1 MQARVTSNG
10 LIMQFNTKK
19 KVLAIVGGGSIAT
32 SVVCQ
37 LVDEVNAAGGCDIAC
52 ILLFDPC
59 LIIGAG
65 IAYQLDCASNVLNT
79 RAGAMSPINSNPG
92 HFVAWLKGNE
102 KKWKAFFPQVIV
114 SEDAFLPRGLF
125 GLYLENIF
133 QDSKQALHTLGVSV
147 QHIRSVVS
155 GLAAINSG
163 YVLQTCSESYFAD
176 NVVLGIGNLQ
186 SSEWDHLFLEPG
198 FFSSPYPCS
207 SLVRNIGSSQSVCIL
222 GTGLSAIDTAVALA
236 DSGHQGK
243 LIMASRGGRLPSVRG
258 NKGTRCA
265 SRSFARENIR
275 ALIKRS
281 HCHLTLAQVYQLLV
295 DELFQLQ
302 GFKVDMDDI
311 LHQEAGPHHYLDIEV
326 HDAVGQERVWQT
338 LLYSLNES
346 IDLIWHYLDD
356 VDKARFENEFKS
368 RWLAYRVS
376 FPMQNAIKLQKLLHS
391 DQLSVF
397 GGVRRTWR
405 DEASSRFATC
415 IYDHRRGFSAT
426 IYSDALVNSAV
437 FTNDVFHCR
446 STLVRQMLDSGLATA
461 HPFGGVVVDFD
472 TNELCTRTGTLLSG
486 VFALG
491 ALTSGTHF
499 WTNAMNVNARLARNI
514 VQILV
519 QSGKVKFQGLASLPK
534 VSPTQISQ
542 HLPYQ

>member
-1 MQARVTSNG
+1 
-10 LIMQFNTKK
+10 MQFNTKK

-59 LIIGAG
+59 LIVGAG
-65 IAYQLDCASNVLNT
+65 IAYQLDCVSNLLNT
-79 RAGAMSPINSNPG
+79 RADAMSPINSKPD
-92 HFVAWLKGNE
+92 HFIEWLKGNE
-102 KKWKAFFPQVIV
+102 KKWRSFFPQVTIT
-114 SEDAFLPRGLF
+114 EDSFLPRGLF
-125 GLYLENIF
+125 GLYLESIF
-133 QDSKQALHTLGVSV
+133 QDSKQALHALGVTV
-147 QHIRSVVS
+147 QHVRSIVS
-155 GLAAINSG
+155 GMAAINSG

-186 SSEWDHLFLEPG
+186 SSDWDHLFLEPG
-198 FFSSPYPCS
+198 FFTSPYPCS
-207 SLVRNIGSSQSVCIL
+207 SLVQNIGSSQSVCIL
-222 GTGLSAIDTAVALA
+222 GTGLSAIDAAVALA
-236 DSGHQGK
+236 DSGHHGK

-258 NKGTRCA
+258 NKSTRSS
-265 SRSFARENIR
+265 SRSFAREKIK
-275 ALIKRS
+275 ALIEHS
-281 HCHLTLAQVYQLLV
+281 HCHLTLMQVYQLLV
-295 DELFQLQ
+295 DELFQCQ

-338 LLYSLNES
+338 VLYSLNES

-356 VDKARFENEFKS
+356 VDKVRFEKEFKS

-397 GGVRRTWR
+397 GGVRRAWR

-415 IYDHRRGFSAT
+415 IYDRRREFNAT

-446 STLVRQMLDSGLATA
+446 SPLVRQMLDSGLATA
-461 HPFGGVVVDFD
+461 HPFGGVDVDFD
-472 TNELCTRTGTLLSG
+472 TNELRTRTGTLLSG

-499 WTNAMNVNARLARNI
+499 WTNAMNVNARLARNNVQII
-514 VQILV
+514 VQA
-519 QSGKVKFQGLASLPK
+519 GRVKSQGFVSLPK
-534 VSPTQISQ
+534 VAPTQNSR
-542 HLPYQ
+542 H

>member
-1 MQARVTSNG
+1 
-10 LIMQFNTKK
+10 MQFNTKK

-65 IAYQLDCASNVLNT
+65 IAYQLDCVSNLLNT
-79 RAGAMSPINSNPG
+79 RADAMSPINSKPD
-92 HFVAWLKGNE
+92 HFIEWLKGNE
-102 KKWKAFFPQVIV
+102 KKWRSFFPQVTIT
-114 SEDAFLPRGLF
+114 EDAFLPRGLF
-125 GLYLENIF
+125 GLYLESIF
-133 QDSKQALHTLGVSV
+133 QDSKQALHALGVTV
-147 QHIRSVVS
+147 QHVRSIVS
-155 GLAAINSG
+155 GMAAINSG

-186 SSEWDHLFLEPG
+186 SSDWDHLFLEPG
-198 FFSSPYPCS
+198 FFTSPYPCS
-207 SLVRNIGSSQSVCIL
+207 SLVQNIGSSQSVCIL
-222 GTGLSAIDTAVALA
+222 GTGLSAIDAAVALA
-236 DSGHQGK
+236 DSGHHGK

-258 NKGTRCA
+258 NKSTRSS
-265 SRSFARENIR
+265 SRSFAREKIK
-275 ALIKRS
+275 ALIEHS
-281 HCHLTLAQVYQLLV
+281 HCHLTLMQVYQLLV
-295 DELFQLQ
+295 DELFQCQ

-311 LHQEAGPHHYLDIEV
+311 LHQEAGPYHYLDIEV

-338 LLYSLNES
+338 VLYSLNES

-356 VDKARFENEFKS
+356 VDKVRFEKEFKS

-397 GGVRRTWR
+397 GGVRRAWR

-415 IYDHRRGFSAT
+415 IYDRRREFNAT

-446 STLVRQMLDSGLATA
+446 SPLVRQMLDSGLATA
-461 HPFGGVVVDFD
+461 HPFGGVDVDFD
-472 TNELCTRTGTLLSG
+472 TNELRTRTGTLLSG

-499 WTNAMNVNARLARNI
+499 WTSAMNVNARLARNI
-514 VQILV
+514 VQIIV
-519 QSGKVKFQGLASLPK
+519 QAGRVKSQGFVSLPK
-534 VSPTQISQ
+534 VAPTQNSR
-542 HLPYQ
+542 H